1 MINKSECSSSTGLNS
16 MFYVWGEG
24 YRSTYYGEVRHI
36 RKRCDQHIG
45 VILRTWQKWDK
56 IVVDHE

>member
-36 RKRCDQHIG
+36 RKRCDQHIDKNE
-45 VILRTWQKWDK
+45 VIWRHK